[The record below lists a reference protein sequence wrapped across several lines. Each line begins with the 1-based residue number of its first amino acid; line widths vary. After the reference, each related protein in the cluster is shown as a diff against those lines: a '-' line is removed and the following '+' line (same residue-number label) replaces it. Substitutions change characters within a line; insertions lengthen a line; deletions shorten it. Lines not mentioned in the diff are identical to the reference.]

1 MATQVEKIKEIT
13 YNSTVTLAL
22 IEIDEDLN
30 RIFTDEI
37 KLPFSVLYRLS
48 EEGRLSERT
57 QELLTTIFERIILT
71 KNDLIDKYL
80 RLAHNRGVSIDNIRE
95 LEIEVEEEPEVDEE
109 EGKIVEPTVD
119 TKPKRKAVKKE
130 KTGKELPKWYGKE
143 KIVKDIER
151 QGGTATPVQRAML
164 KLNDLKNLYFNLNT
178 RGIKDMLAEA
188 NTLSDEE
195 CRKIVA
201 AVTTFERQLQEV
213 MKKNKK

>member
-1 MATQVEKIKEIT
+1 MATEVEKIKEIT

-22 IEIDEDLN
+22 IEIDEDLKG
-30 RIFTDEI
+30 IFTDEI
-37 KLPFSVLYRLS
+37 KLPFNILYRLS
-48 EEGRLSERT
+48 EEDKLSDRT
-57 QELLTTIFERIILT
+57 KELLVNIFDRIILT

-80 RLAHNRGVSIDNIRE
+80 RLAHNRGITINSVKEI
-95 LEIEVEEEPEVDEE
+95 EIEVEEDPSFDEE
-109 EGKIVEPTVD
+109 EGKTTQPIVD
-119 TKPKRKAVKKE
+119 TKEKKTAVKKE

-151 QGGTATPVQRAML
+151 QGGTATPVQRAMI

-178 RGIKDMLAEA
+178 RGIKDMLADA
-188 NTLSDEE
+188 NTLSDED

-213 MKKNKK
+213 MKKKKK